1 MPTPRQWAA
10 KGKVRR
16 VTRWNEPVM
25 HGPTRPV
32 TEFGDE
38 LHQLIADM
46 FATMER
52 AEGVGLA
59 APQVA
64 VDLSLFIY
72 HCPDDHDRLRHG
84 VVCNPAV
91 TLPEGNDRR
100 LDSTE
105 EGCLSW
111 PGAYQPLARPDRAI
125 CEGVD
130 ENGEPVRIEATG
142 LLARCVQHETDHLSG
157 TVFGDRLSTRSRRLL
172 DQQKKQAAHLYP
184 DDWPISPKGTQSAM

>member
-72 HCPDDHDRLRHG
+72 HCPDDSDRLRHG
-84 VVCNPAV
+84 VVCNPVV
-91 TLPEGNDRR
+91 TLPERGSR
-100 LDSTE
+100 LQTFM
-105 EGCLSW
+105 
-111 PGAYQPLARPDRAI
+111 I
-125 CEGVD
+125 C
-130 ENGEPVRIEATG
+130 
-142 LLARCVQHETDHLSG
+142 
-157 TVFGDRLSTRSRRLL
+157 
-172 DQQKKQAAHLYP
+172 
-184 DDWPISPKGTQSAM
+184 